1 LSGTRTVIAH
11 MSRHRSVFLY
21 GFAKNERDHIG
32 NRELDDLKKLA
43 KHYLSYTDAQ
53 LAVAVSEQELRELI
67 CDDRPKHWGTQSA
80 LGRDP

>member
-1 LSGTRTVIAH
+1 